1 MINNTALSAK
11 IGHVQFAEQIAK
23 NVTFIDEEYK
33 KFFLKYLKS
42 EDIQMSTMR
51 NWCIA
56 WGLKQT
62 QRILDYKW
70 KCRGSPQGV

>member
-1 MINNTALSAK
+1 MNGRNVVIASLVLFIYQRLKAQYERSRIMINNTALSAK

-42 EDIQMSTMR
+42 EDI
-51 NWCIA
+51 
-56 WGLKQT
+56 
-62 QRILDYKW
+62 
-70 KCRGSPQGV
+70 